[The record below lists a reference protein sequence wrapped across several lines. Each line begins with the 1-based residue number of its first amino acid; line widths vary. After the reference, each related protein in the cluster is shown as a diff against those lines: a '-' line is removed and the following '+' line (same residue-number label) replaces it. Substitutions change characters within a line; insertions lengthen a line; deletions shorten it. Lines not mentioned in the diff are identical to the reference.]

1 MMSSIYG
8 NTPYQLEYVTSTE
21 EILQVSALKGWRR
34 FRIEY
39 VDEDGHSNLEG
50 QLYFPPGF
58 DPFPLLDEV
67 CDRFNNVVRRD
78 ND

>member
-1 MMSSIYG
+1 MSSIYS
-8 NTPYQLEYVTSTE
+8 NEPYELSHVSSTE
-21 EILQVSALKGWRR
+21 EFLQAKALKDWRR

-39 VDEDGHSNLEG
+39 VDEEGHSNLEG
-50 QLYFPPGF
+50 CLYFPPGF

-67 CDRFNNVVRRD
+67 CDRLNNVNRRD